1 MRFFLRR
8 LAFYAITLW
17 AAVTINFVIPR
28 IMPGDPVSALIAKN
42 QGRIST
48 DAAASLRTLFGLDE
62 QSTLWDQYVDYWRL
76 LLSGD
81 LGIVLHVL
89 PDARVGGDRAGAALD
104 GGPRRHRDAHQ
115 LHPRHR
121 SSARA
126 SAGAAARGPTPCCR
140 SPPSSRRCPYFWLA
154 LIAIA
159 IFSVTLGW
167 FPASGSY
174 NRNLVPEWSWEFV
187 GSVIY
192 YGTLPAITIVVAS
205 VAGWMLGMRNMMVT
219 VSSEDYVTVAH
230 AKGLTERR
238 VLWGYA
244 ARNSILPQISSF
256 ALSLGFIVGGT
267 LVMEIVFSYQGIG
280 YFLFTAVAA
289 KDYPLM
295 QGIFLVI
302 TIAVLVANIAAD
314 FAYGVLDPRT
324 RQEG

>member
-8 LAFYAITLW
+8 LVFYVITFW

-48 DAAASLRTLFGLDE
+48 DAIDALRTLFGLE
-62 QSTLWDQYVDYWRL
+62 KNVSLWQQYLDYWAL
-76 LLSGD
+76 LLRGE
-81 LGIVLHVL
+81 LGISFTYFPSPVVSVIQQAL
-89 PDARVGGDRAGAALD
+89 PWTIGLVGIATILSFLIGTLIGV
-104 GGPRRHRDAHQ
+104 GIGWRRGTWADS
-115 LHPRHR
+115 LLPVSTFF
-121 SSARA
+121 SSV
-126 SAGAAARGPTPCCR
+126 
-140 SPPSSRRCPYFWLA
+140 PYFWLA
-154 LIAIA
+154 LIAISV
-159 IFSVTLGW
+159 FSVTLGW

-174 NRNLVPEWSWEFV
+174 DRSSIPAWSWEFM
-187 GSVIY
+187 GSVLH
-192 YGTLPAITIVVAS
+192 YGTLPALTIVIS
-205 VAGWMLGMRNMMVT
+205 SIAGWILGMRNMMVT
-219 VSSEDYVTVAH
+219 VSSEDYVTVAQ
-230 AKGLTERR
+230 AKGLPERA
-238 VLWGYA
+238 VMLGYA
-244 ARNSILPQISSF
+244 ARNAILPQVSSF

-302 TIAVLVANIAAD
+302 TLAVLFANIVAD
-314 FAYGVLDPRT
+314 FVYGVLDPRT

>member
-8 LAFYAITLW
+8 LVFYAITFW
-17 AAVTINFVIPR
+17 AAVTINFFIPR

-48 DAAASLRTLFGLDE
+48 DAIAALRTLFGLDQE
-62 QSTLWDQYVDYWRL
+62 VSLWQQYVDYWGL
-76 LLSGD
+76 LLRGE
-81 LGIVLHVL
+81 LGI
-89 PDARVGGDRAGAALD
+89 
-104 GGPRRHRDAHQ
+104 
-115 LHPRHR
+115 
-121 SSARA
+121 SFTYF
-126 SAGAAARGPTPCCR
+126 PTPVLEVIQQALPWTIGLVGIATIISFTIGTLIGTGIGWR
-140 SPPSSRRCPYFWLA
+140 RGTWADSLLPISTFFSSVPYFWLA
-154 LIAIA
+154 LVAIS

-174 NRNLVPEWSWEFV
+174 DRSLVPSWSWEFV

-192 YGTLPAITIVVAS
+192 YGTLPAITIVVS
-205 VAGWMLGMRNMMVT
+205 SIAGWILGMRNMMVT
-219 VSSEDYVTVAH
+219 VSSEDYVTVAQ
-230 AKGLTERR
+230 AKGLSERT
-238 VLWGYA
+238 VMLGYA
-244 ARNSILPQISSF
+244 ARNAILPQVSSF

-302 TIAVLVANIAAD
+302 TLAVLFANIVAD
-314 FAYGVLDPRT
+314 FVYGVLDPRT